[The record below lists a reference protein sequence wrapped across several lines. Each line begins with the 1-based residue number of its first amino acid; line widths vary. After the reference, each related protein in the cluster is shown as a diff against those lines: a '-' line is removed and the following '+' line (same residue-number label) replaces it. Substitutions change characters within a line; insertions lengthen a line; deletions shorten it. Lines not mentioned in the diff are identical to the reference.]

1 MSSETYKVFTRKFA
15 ELRNDGLEN
24 HSNIDTWEYEWV
36 GLEWP
41 EGFRPQDDDFVPVN
55 RLGKTL
61 SKKDFPEYD

>member
-55 RLGKTL
+55 RL
-61 SKKDFPEYD
+61 